1 MDKKICLKYYFSV
14 EGQTEKWYLE
24 WLQKQINDNEKANCK
39 VKFDI
44 QVQKNPIKRVKSLN
58 VLNKTDIIHV
68 FDFEDLQNELA
79 FQKTLSYMKEAS
91 TKKKNVRY
99 LLGYCNYD
107 FELWMILH
115 KKCDVSYKE
124 HRSKYLSVL
133 NAYFNEKF
141 ETMSQ
146 YKEEDNFKKV
156 LNKLTLNDVKY
167 AIQNAEKIT
176 KNNQENQIKV
186 HFAKYTYYK
195 NNPSLNLHEHIRKI
209 LEDTSLI

>member
-44 QVQKNPIKRVKSLN
+44 QVQKNPIKRVKSLS

-68 FDFEDLQNELA
+68 FDFEEVQNESA
-79 FQKTLSYMKEAS
+79 FQNTLSYMKEAS
-91 TKKKNVRY
+91 AKKKNIKY
-99 LLGYCNYD
+99 LLGYCNYS
-107 FELWMILH
+107 FELWIILH
-115 KKCDVSYKE
+115 KKCDVTSKD
-124 HRSKYLSVL
+124 HRSKYLSVI
-133 NAYFNEKF
+133 NSCYNENF

-146 YKEEDNFKKV
+146 YKEEENFKKV
-156 LNKLTLNDVKY
+156 LSKLTLNDVKY

-176 KNNQENQIKV
+176 KNNYENQTKV
-186 HFAKYTYYK
+186 HFAKYSYYK
-195 NNPSLNLHEHIRKI
+195 NNPALNLHEHIKAI
-209 LEDTSLI
+209 FKDIGFI